1 CARVGPAPFNNED
14 DYAYEYT
21 GDNSLDVW

>member
-1 CARVGPAPFNNED
+1 CARVGPSPFNNED
-14 DYAYEYT
+14 DYGYDYT